1 MRREWIQQ
9 LEAQIILIHLLLWGR
24 GQVKILAE
32 IGYGLFWTN
41 AEKMPC
47 EMGLHFS
54 KVFFFCASISGFIH
68 NSMSIGFFAHLYVE
82 IIQHEGI
89 MDCLKKILI
98 D

>member
-1 MRREWIQQ
+1 MQKLVMVFSEPMLKKCLVR
-9 LEAQIILIHLLLWGR
+9 WGCISVR
-24 GQVKILAE
+24 
-32 IGYGLFWTN
+32 F
-41 AEKMPC
+41 
-47 EMGLHFS
+47 
-54 KVFFFCASISGFIH
+54 FFFCASISGFIH